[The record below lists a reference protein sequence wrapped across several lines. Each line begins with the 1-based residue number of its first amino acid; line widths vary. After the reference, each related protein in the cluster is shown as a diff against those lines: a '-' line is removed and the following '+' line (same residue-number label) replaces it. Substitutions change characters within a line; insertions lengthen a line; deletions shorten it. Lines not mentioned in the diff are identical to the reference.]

1 MVADKHFWD
10 FRIFITDPELKVK
23 TLALEQVI
31 IKRLLEQE
39 EPVSIQPNST
49 IYVDMD
55 GVVVDFHTPMIG

>member
-1 MVADKHFWD
+1 M
-10 FRIFITDPELKVK
+10 K

-31 IKRLLEQE
+31 IKRLLEQEQE

-55 GVVVDFHTPMIG
+55 PFVLKGEVRSEFREELREKRPRI